1 MSLSAL
7 PPTEIGL
14 GHAARDQRGDKI
26 RYTNWIYGRMGFSFV
41 AWTVPPAFNFDI
53 FEPVP
58 VPVPSISSVNTKD
71 TFVRVRKHVV
81 EAERGR

>member
-1 MSLSAL
+1 
-7 PPTEIGL
+7 
-14 GHAARDQRGDKI
+14 
-26 RYTNWIYGRMGFSFV
+26 MGFSFV

>member
-1 MSLSAL
+1 
-7 PPTEIGL
+7 
-14 GHAARDQRGDKI
+14 
-26 RYTNWIYGRMGFSFV
+26 MGFSFV

-53 FEPVP
+53 FKP